1 MKIKFDLL
9 FLDYNSKV
17 SNVRGSVDTAKEAVS
32 LDVTD
37 GRSWCKLKLF
47 LVSAAVKLSKKDIL
61 IKSLSNIHDGNLQ
74 ENS

>member
-37 GRSWCKLKLF
+37 GRSWCKLKLL
-47 LVSAAVKLSKKDIL
+47 LVSAAVKFSKKDIL